1 MNVIFF
7 YVGVMGSVIS
17 FAFLFVY
24 ILINKPLK
32 VPLLALAVSFML
44 LSGFGK
50 ALLPPPA
57 MGKISEKKALENFNK
72 AEEAAE
78 REVNQKIRKIAEG
91 YRELRDEGALYFQE
105 LYIRQTEITERNYS
119 DILSRAQEHANNYLS
134 IIEDQRTDEL
144 RIVRGCLRLGLIED
158 YAEA

>member
-57 MGKISEKKALENFNK
+57 MGGKISEKKSAGEFQQSRGSRR
-72 AEEAAE
+72 E
-78 REVNQKIRKIAEG
+78 RSKSENQK
-91 YRELRDEGALYFQE
+91 
-105 LYIRQTEITERNYS
+105 N
-119 DILSRAQEHANNYLS
+119 SR
-134 IIEDQRTDEL
+134 
-144 RIVRGCLRLGLIED
+144 RLPR
-158 YAEA
+158 A

>member
-78 REVNQKIRKIAEG
+78 
-91 YRELRDEGALYFQE
+91 
-105 LYIRQTEITERNYS
+105 
-119 DILSRAQEHANNYLS
+119 LS
-134 IIEDQRTDEL
+134 
-144 RIVRGCLRLGLIED
+144 LIHI
-158 YAEA
+158 